1 MQLFKRPQIIIYL
14 SRNQLIGFRSTQ
26 YCNSLI
32 YVLTA
37 LPSPSIRQEST
48 DEVVDGEG
56 PGLGSNNEAWC
67 RSVYTE
73 CDGKGWEESIWRS
86 V

>member
-1 MQLFKRPQIIIYL
+1 MQLFKWPQIIIYL
-14 SRNQLIGFRSTQ
+14 CRNQLIRFRSIQ

-56 PGLGSNNEAWC
+56 PGLGSINETWC

-73 CDGKGWEESIWRS
+73 RDGKG
-86 V
+86 